1 MGWTVALLC
10 QSPGNT
16 IWRQPKA
23 STQWYAG
30 TSSYEL
36 VRIDC
41 TLVFPTSKSWCHVGS
56 LNWPRWEYLNHR
68 NRQATNQAFST
79 PKLVVKH
86 LPACCCIIKNLFSN
100 LRQNLLVKLN
110 GYSGTELPFLL
121 SLVTLVSQLRSVHTT
136 SSSVTAGCAS
146 LVPTSATITS
156 IAKTAVMN
164 FLAVR
169 WFPFAGSGC

>member
-1 MGWTVALLC
+1 MCTRRAVVCWGSFILADY
-10 QSPGNT
+10 T
-16 IWRQPKA
+16 ISSWICV
-23 STQWYAG
+23 QW
-30 TSSYEL
+30 
-36 VRIDC
+36 I
-41 TLVFPTSKSWCHVGS
+41 HVGS
-56 LNWPRWEYLNHR
+56 LKS
-68 NRQATNQAFST
+68 ATVGVFAPWKLANTTSQGLFV
-79 PKLVVKH
+79 PGELVVKH